1 MIRISRGGGPTM
13 FVCVCRGVSDREI
26 RQCAD
31 LGATTLEDLRESVGV
46 ASCCGRCASMAEQIL
61 AESASTCGGASPASP
76 G

>member
-1 MIRISRGGGPTM
+1 M

-31 LGATTLEDLRESVGV
+31 LGVTTLEDLRESMGV

-61 AESASTCGGASPASP
+61 AERASTAGGSQPTSSA
-76 G
+76 